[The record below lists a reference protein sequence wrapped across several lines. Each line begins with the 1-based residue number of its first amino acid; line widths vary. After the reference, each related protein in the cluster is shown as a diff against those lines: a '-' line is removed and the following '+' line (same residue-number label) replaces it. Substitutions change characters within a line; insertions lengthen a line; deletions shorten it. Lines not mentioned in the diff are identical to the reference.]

1 MKSNALPTP
10 ASIMLGLSLMVLTI
24 ILPVTQTASAQM
36 HEACPQTPGVTPIAD
51 PQVTAQQVQAGT
63 ASLMD
68 FAREAS
74 GQFKQVSQ
82 QSVSQAYYFACL
94 IRQDGGPWQSGS
106 TYLVQLTLDGRIFV
120 HTRDMTLSGRRLNR
134 AILAEILTSLDVDPA
149 DLTNPQ
155 AVLRTLLDEPHA
167 EFDATAPVGQRP
179 GIPGAKGYASVYK
192 TARRPDPIILLA
204 GFDLR
209 RAHTEQE
216 QIDYGDPA
224 VTAADVVDRESLKE
238 FVFEAATYF
247 GEARRAEGRVGV
259 SKAKI
264 AMRDPNGPWRHGS
277 VYLYVLDLTTNI
289 ILIHG
294 AFPDRYELRP
304 LVPTVRDAVTGE
316 LVLPQVLAAAASS
329 PEGGFVEYYF
339 DDPSDASDS
348 ADIPKVG
355 YARQFEFQPTG
366 MGPPSRI
373 VIGSGFYLSDPGV
386 VAARQNLAIE
396 DVLPQVMR
404 AMTASTVDAVSS
416 RIEQA
421 HSGTPPA
428 QGYSL
433 AGASSLYDALMNN
446 GRSLGAGSFNP
457 AHMLANSSFVLPLA
471 GAGGGTSQST
481 LWGTGGYRDFD
492 GGDSDSL
499 RYDGDVI
506 SANLGWDTRL
516 STDLLAGVSLQWAQG
531 SVDYTDS
538 SNVDGKSKTTLTS
551 INPYVGWQGAGDLT
565 LWATAG
571 YGWGEI
577 EINDSAVDEEDSDL
591 TQQMVAAG
599 VSGPLMASADGSM
612 SLRLKAETAFTW
624 ADVDGSGTLESMD
637 LNANRQRLLIEGSH
651 VKQLASG
658 ATFTPAL
665 ELGVRRDGGD
675 GDTGSSIETGASMR
689 YFNPESGLTVEGRA
703 HTLLNHSDDY
713 DEWGLSAL
721 VRLDPG
727 TSGLGLALSIRPVIG
742 PTTAGAQQLWKSNVA
757 EALES
762 TRAAREHLNTRIAY
776 GMVAN
781 GWNGLQGV
789 LTPYTDLSV
798 DGEGGRRLSLG
809 GSFDVGTALRMSLEG
824 VHDRPVIGAVS
835 HSVMLQGTLSW

>member
-10 ASIMLGLSLMVLTI
+10 ASIMLGLSLMMLNI
-24 ILPVTQTASAQM
+24 ILPATQTASAQM
-36 HEACPQTPGVTPIAD
+36 HEACPQTPGVTPVAD

-94 IRQDGGPWQSGS
+94 IRQDGGPWRSGS

-120 HTRDMTLSGRRLNR
+120 HTRDMTLSGRRVNR
-134 AILAEILTSLDVDPA
+134 AILAEILTSLGVDP
-149 DLTNPQ
+149 Q
-155 AVLRTLLDEPHA
+155 AGQAAILSALQQEPHGA
-167 EFDATAPVGQRP
+167 FDATAAVPGVRP

-209 RAHTEQE
+209 LAHTAQE
-216 QIDYGDPA
+216 QINFGDPA
-224 VTAADVVDRESLKE
+224 VTAADVVDRASLKD

-247 GEARRAEGRVGV
+247 GELRRTEGREGI

-294 AFPDRYELRP
+294 AFPNRYELRP

-316 LVLPQVLAAAASS
+316 LVLPQVLEAAASS

-339 DDPSDASDS
+339 DDPTDASDS

-421 HSGTPPA
+421 HSETPPA

-433 AGASSLYDALMNN
+433 AGASSLYDAVMNH

-457 AHMLANSSFVLPLA
+457 ARMLANSSFVLPLA
-471 GAGGGTSQST
+471 GAGGGASQST

-516 STDLLAGVSLQWAQG
+516 SADMLAGVSLQWAQG

-577 EINDSAVDEEDSDL
+577 EVNDSAVDEEDSDL

-637 LNANRQRLLIEGSH
+637 LNANRQRLMVEGSH

-658 ATFTPAL
+658 ASFTPSV
-665 ELGVRRDGGD
+665 ELGVRHDGGD
-675 GDTGSSIETGASMR
+675 GDTGSSIETGAGMR

-721 VRLDPG
+721 VQLDPG

-742 PTTAGAQQLWKSNVA
+742 PTTAGARQLWESNVA

-776 GMVAN
+776 GMVAD

-789 LTPYTDLSV
+789 FTPYTDLSL

-809 GSFDVGTALRMSLEG
+809 GDFNVGSALKMSLEG

-835 HSVMLQGTLSW
+835 HSIMLQGSLNW

>member
-1 MKSNALPTP
+1 
-10 ASIMLGLSLMVLTI
+10 
-24 ILPVTQTASAQM
+24 
-36 HEACPQTPGVTPIAD
+36 
-51 PQVTAQQVQAGT
+51 TAQQK
-63 ASLMD
+63 M
-68 FAREAS
+68 
-74 GQFKQVSQ
+74 
-82 QSVSQAYYFACL
+82 Y
-94 IRQDGGPWQSGS
+94 
-106 TYLVQLTLDGRIFV
+106 
-120 HTRDMTLSGRRLNR
+120 
-134 AILAEILTSLDVDPA
+134 
-149 DLTNPQ
+149 
-155 AVLRTLLDEPHA
+155 
-167 EFDATAPVGQRP
+167 
-179 GIPGAKGYASVYK
+179 
-192 TARRPDPIILLA
+192 
-204 GFDLR
+204 
-209 RAHTEQE
+209 
-216 QIDYGDPA
+216 YGDPA
-224 VTAADVVDRESLKE
+224 LTAADVVDRESLKE

-247 GEARRAEGRVGV
+247 GEARKTEGRVGI

-277 VYLYVLDLTTNI
+277 VYLYVLDLSTNI

-294 AFPDRYELRP
+294 AFPDRFELRP

-355 YARQFEFQPTG
+355 YAREFQFQPAGGTG
-366 MGPPSRI
+366 PQSRV

-421 HSGTPPA
+421 TSDAPPA
-428 QGYSL
+428 QSYSL

-446 GRSLGAGSFNP
+446 GRSLGAGNFNP
-457 AHMLANSSFVLPLA
+457 TRMLANSSFVLPLA
-471 GAGGGTSQST
+471 GADGGASQST

-516 STDLLAGVSLQWAQG
+516 SSDLLAGVSLQWAQG

-551 INPYVGWQGAGDLT
+551 INPYVGWQGAGNLT
-565 LWATAG
+565 MWATAG

-577 EINDSAVDEEDSDL
+577 EVNDSAVDEEDSDL

-599 VSGPLMASADGSM
+599 VSGPLMTSADGSM

-665 ELGVRRDGGD
+665 ELGVRHDGGD

-713 DEWGLSAL
+713 DEWGLSGL

-727 TSGLGLALSIRPVIG
+727 ASGLGLALSIRPVIG
-742 PTTAGAQQLWKSNVA
+742 PTATGAQQLWESNVA

-762 TRAAREHLNTRIAY
+762 STRSAREYLNTRIAY
-776 GMVAN
+776 GMVAD
-781 GWNGLQGV
+781 GWSGMQGV

-798 DGEGGRRLSLG
+798 DGDGGRRLSLG
-809 GSFDVGTALRMSLEG
+809 GSFDIGTALRMSLEG
-824 VHDRPVIGAVS
+824 VHNRPVLGAVS
-835 HSVMLQGTLSW
+835 HSVMLQGTLNW